1 MPRLRPTAALLL
13 EGRGRSVRPDQVRA
27 LAAIR
32 DTGSLTAAARS
43 LQVSYKH
50 LWTTIQRLEEA
61 AGRRLV
67 DSVRGGRGGGGE
79 ASLTPAGLRLLED
92 YEHVSGGLAGVVRDE
107 GFWEA
112 MGLKLSTR
120 NRLRGTVR
128 SVEKDQAAARIVI
141 EVDGPTRISALI
153 TREAADD
160 LELRAGDSVEALVK
174 STEVMLAK
182 RVAPVRRRSSAARK
196 G

>member
-13 EGRGRSVRPDQVRA
+13 EGRGRSVNADQVRV
-27 LAAIR
+27 LEAIR
-32 DTGSLTAAARS
+32 EHGSLTAAARS
-43 LQVSYKH
+43 LKVSYKH
-50 LWTTIQRLEEA
+50 LWTTIRRLEA
-61 AGRRLV
+61 ATGHPLV
-67 DSVRGGRGGGGE
+67 HSVRGGQGGGGE
-79 ASLTPAGLRLLED
+79 ASLTPEGMRLLED
-92 YEHVSGGLAGVVRDE
+92 YRRVSGGLAGVIRDE
-107 GFWEA
+107 GFWED

-128 SVEKDQAAARIVI
+128 SVEKDRAAARIVI
-141 EVDGPTRISALI
+141 EVRGPTRLSALI

-160 LELRAGDSVEALVK
+160 LDLQVGDSVEALVK

-182 RVAPVRRRSSAARK
+182 RVPPRRRRRPPAPK